1 MEYDMTLSVIGS
13 GFGRTGTK
21 SMYDA
26 LGILGLGPCHHMIE
40 LLEHPD
46 QMEIWR
52 GVAADPGN
60 ADWAAVYK
68 GYRAQVDWP
77 GARVW
82 HEATIAFPQAKVIHT
97 ERPEEDWWNSYS
109 TTIGKFF
116 KLAPDMPLPPHLHAF
131 FGWMK
136 PFITDQVMGDHTVK
150 EKAVAAYRANNRK
163 VREVIPADRLLVFNV
178 AEGWGPL
185 CAFLGVPVPDAPFPR
200 TNPRQEF
207 WERFGGEPGV
217 PVAAAA
223 E

>member
-1 MEYDMTLSVIGS
+1 MTLSVIGS

-26 LGILGLGPCHHMIE
+26 LGLLGLGPCHHMIE
-40 LLEHPD
+40 LLENPA

-52 GVAADPGN
+52 GVAADPAN
-60 ADWAAVYK
+60 ADWAEVFK
-68 GYRAQVDWP
+68 GYRSQVDWP

-82 HEATIAFPQAKVIHT
+82 HEASIAFPQARVIHT

-116 KLAPDMPLPPHLHAF
+116 ALAPDMPLPPHLHDF

-136 PFITDQVMGDHTVK
+136 PFITDQVMGDHRVK
-150 EKAVAAYRANNRK
+150 EKAIAAYRANNRK
-163 VREVIPADRLLVFNV
+163 VREVIPAGRLLVFNL

-185 CAFLGVPVPDAPFPR
+185 CAFLGVPVPDVPFPR

-217 PVAAAA
+217 VGSAAAG
-223 E
+223 